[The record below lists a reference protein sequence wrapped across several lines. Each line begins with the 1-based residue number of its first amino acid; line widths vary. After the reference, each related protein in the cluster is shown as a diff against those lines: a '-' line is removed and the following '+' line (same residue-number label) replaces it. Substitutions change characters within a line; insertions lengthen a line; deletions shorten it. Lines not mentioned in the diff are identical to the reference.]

1 MVGSFYS
8 SPSPSNPAF
17 VSVGQHV
24 SEGDV
29 LCILEAM
36 KLMNEV
42 ASEVNGTI
50 RAVLVE
56 NAAAVEYGQ
65 PLFAIE
71 LDKA

>member
-1 MVGSFYS
+1 ME
-8 SPSPSNPAF
+8 
-17 VSVGQHV
+17 
-24 SEGDV
+24 EGDV

-42 ASEVNGTI
+42 ASEVTSGTI

-56 NAAAVEYGQ
+56 NGSPVEYGQ

-71 LDKA
+71 LDQA